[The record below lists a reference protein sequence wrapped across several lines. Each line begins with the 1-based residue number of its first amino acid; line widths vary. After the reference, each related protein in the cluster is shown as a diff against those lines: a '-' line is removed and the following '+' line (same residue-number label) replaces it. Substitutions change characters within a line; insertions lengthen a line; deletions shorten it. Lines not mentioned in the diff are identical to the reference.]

1 MDRWWI
7 IYKKCHQYNLFN
19 DCKLVFHLK
28 LQASQLDPFKLET
41 ESPAKRILW
50 KAALS
55 ALRDTWSTKKLS
67 VSGNDYGA
75 WGATSVNNTWGH
87 TELAGPCVIG
97 PSQVLTSSTEK
108 GDSEHEYVSVCG
120 LRSTEGHF
128 TALWPCSGFAD
139 FFFFFLVVLY
149 GPICFRCACG
159 LGSHTRPS
167 ARVPF
172 SHDQWR
178 FRGEILP

>member
-1 MDRWWI
+1 MRTDPNRNRQYWILKSSFLKWMMMDNLQEVPS
-7 IYKKCHQYNLFN
+7 HLQYNLFN
-19 DCKLVFHLK
+19 DYKLVFGLK
-28 LQASQLDPFKLET
+28 LQASQLDPFKLKT
-41 ESPAKRILW
+41 ESPAERILW

-67 VSGNDYGA
+67 VSGSDYGA

-87 TELAGPCVIG
+87 TEPADPCVIG

-108 GDSEHEYVSVCG
+108 GDSEHEYISVCD

-139 FFFFFLVVLY
+139 FFLVVLY

-159 LGSHTRPS
+159 
-167 ARVPF
+167 
-172 SHDQWR
+172 
-178 FRGEILP
+178 